1 MRYAGI
7 ELIVRDPTELDWEYI
22 RSVIQEAGLE
32 VPHIV
37 TGELLG
43 ADGLCLFTVDQD
55 PSCCERERTQ
65 SVVDMAACLGA
76 MMNIGR
82 LRGRLEFLG
91 NVL

>member
-22 RSVIQEAGLE
+22 RTVIQEAGLE

-43 ADGLCLFTVDQD
+43 ADGLCLVTADQY
-55 PSCCERERTQ
+55 PSCRERERTQ
-65 SVVDMAACLGA
+65 SVVDMAACLE
-76 MMNIGR
+76 R
-82 LRGRLEFLG
+82 RSHLG
-91 NVL
+91 